1 MASQSQSQP
10 TPPEKTEA
18 LDAPLHAVGFEIE
31 EVTPQKVSGHLRV
44 SQKSCQVSS
53 FSVLFASSY
62 MNSFLLK
69 VNFEEIDHGI

>member
-10 TPPEKTEA
+10 SPPPPPEKTEA

-53 FSVLFASSY
+53 FSVFVCFFIHEFFPAESQLGR
-62 MNSFLLK
+62 N
-69 VNFEEIDHGI
+69 